1 MVFSVKKRRNTAFF
15 LCLILTGGTKEHN
28 MFDRVIVKTNERIT
42 DVIYKNNIARVG
54 PRVKGITIETSA
66 DAYNDETEKSVK
78 EIIDFFAKM

>member
-1 MVFSVKKRRNTAFF
+1 
-15 LCLILTGGTKEHN
+15 
-28 MFDRVIVKTNERIT
+28 MFDRVIIKTNERIT

-66 DAYNDETEKSVK
+66 DAYNIWPQCEVLFCKGQSCVKSIIFDETEKSVK